1 MMAATFRTR
10 SPRPHA
16 ALLLFGLAL
25 LGACASGSD
34 TPDATASL
42 PPLDAGAVRQ
52 SIPAGIDSAM
62 VTWRGDGVLI
72 PSDDSLRKTPGYV
85 VDSIFPPEEMLRR
98 FQAEAG
104 APVTALAG
112 GEASAD
118 ALLRRYWTLLATGDT
133 LGMTPIVAS
142 KAEFAYLYFPESA
155 ELASGVPP
163 AVSWLL
169 LGSNSGRGLTRALR
183 AASTGDTALLGTTCQ
198 PLSTNAGASR
208 ITGPCAV
215 IRRQAGQPDTLW
227 LVKHVIVR
235 DGMFKLMSFANDL

>member
-1 MMAATFRTR
+1 MAVTLHSH
-10 SPRPHA
+10 SPRRHA
-16 ALLLFGLAL
+16 ARILFAL
-25 LGACASGSD
+25 SFLGACASGSD
-34 TPDATASL
+34 APDTAASL
-42 PPLDAGAVRQ
+42 PPLDSGAVRQ
-52 SIPAGIDSAM
+52 PIPAGVDSAM
-62 VTWRGDGVLI
+62 VTWRGDGVVI

-104 APVTALAG
+104 APVTALTG
-112 GEASAD
+112 GEPSAD
-118 ALLRRYWTLLATGDT
+118 ALLRRYWALLARGDT

-142 KAEFAYLYFPESA
+142 KAEFAYLYFPESP
-155 ELASGVPP
+155 ELATGVPP

-183 AASTGDTALLGTTCQ
+183 AANSGDTTLIGTTCQ
-198 PLSTNAGASR
+198 PLTTEAGASR

-227 LVKHVIVR
+227 LVKHVIAR